1 MLNIKQREERDSMLA
16 KREGLREELAFAV
29 EHKKP
34 WQLRGWESGEVH
46 TAACEKHGDYERM
59 SLTGKAFRGTENVKH
74 SLCPGCVRDEL
85 AAVDAGLRALQVSD
99 LLDNVGIARR
109 FE

>member
-1 MLNIKQREERDSMLA
+1 
-16 KREGLREELAFAV
+16 
-29 EHKKP
+29 
-34 WQLRGWESGEVH
+34 
-46 TAACEKHGDYERM
+46 M

-85 AAVDAGLRALQVSD
+85 AAVDAGLHALQVSD

-109 FE
+109 FEGCEFSNYQAVNQGAAKTLQHASAMSTAGRSVLTQERGW